1 MTSPIPFPPLW
12 RPTNPGIHDSG
23 GMQLDAGD
31 AGDAGQPATART
43 AATMHKLMGRFGED
57 LRLRQ
62 AVQAAT
68 DSGREEGFRVGWG
81 AGARWGLGA
90 GAVVGAITAVPV
102 VWAAPRVLQ
111 ALAGWLA

>member
-1 MTSPIPFPPLW
+1 MNTSLPFTPPW
-12 RPTNPGIHDSG
+12 RHTHPGFHESD
-23 GMQLDAGD
+23 GMPLDAHD
-31 AGDAGQPATART
+31 PDYPAKARP
-43 AATMHKLMGRFGED
+43 AATVYPFTDRFGES
-57 LRLRQ
+57 LRLSQ

-68 DSGREEGFRVGWG
+68 DSGRDEGFRVGWG